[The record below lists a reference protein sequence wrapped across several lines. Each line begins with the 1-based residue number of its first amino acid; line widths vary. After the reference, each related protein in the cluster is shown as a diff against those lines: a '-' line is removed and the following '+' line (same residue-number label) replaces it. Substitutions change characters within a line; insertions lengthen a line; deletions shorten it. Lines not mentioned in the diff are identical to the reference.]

1 MESGRKQKLRMKGEK
16 KHKIGGVKIM
26 KETQK
31 GAVIII
37 RRKETKHRRE
47 GETKN

>member
-1 MESGRKQKLRMKGEK
+1 VEGNKVTNEGRKETQKR
-16 KHKIGGVKIM
+16 GVKI
-26 KETQK
+26 KKVTQK

-37 RRKETKHRRE
+37 RRKEAKHRRE

>member
-1 MESGRKQKLRMKGEK
+1 MEGNKVTNEERKETEK
-16 KHKIGGVKIM
+16 RGVKIT

-31 GAVIII
+31 DAVIII
-37 RRKETKHRRE
+37 RRQQAKHRRE